1 MKTRTTRGFRQ
12 FQLKVMSYGYSYY
25 IERIA
30 QLESALA
37 KKPRRLQIDMVGT
50 GEIPADPALLI
61 RSVLMGRSPKTRVIT
76 AARSSLQGGAV
87 MVWLLGDSR
96 VIRDDARLFF
106 RHADLSE
113 DHEAKPDEA
122 WKVEEPNPWTSSSQV
137 DPEEGDYA
145 RVLEVIN
152 EFLPVRELAGRL
164 IGVPVLRQFGLVENE
179 KVDNFLATAFAGK
192 LGPDDEPP
200 KSLKQKRKLSDAEAS
215 RKRQVRK

>member
-1 MKTRTTRGFRQ
+1 MKTRTTHRLRR
-12 FQLKVMSYGYSYY
+12 FQLKVLSYGYSYY

-50 GEIPADPALLI
+50 GEIPADSALLI
-61 RSVLMGRSPKTRVIT
+61 RSALMNRSPKTRIVT

-87 MVWLLGDSR
+87 MVWLLGDNR
-96 VIRDDARLFF
+96 IIRDDARLFF
-106 RHADLSE
+106 RRADLSE
-113 DHEAKPDEA
+113 DHEAKPDEV
-122 WKVEEPNPWTSSSQV
+122 WKVEEPNPWASSSAV

-179 KVDNFLATAFAGK
+179 KVDNFLATAFARK
-192 LGPDDEPP
+192 LGSDDEPP
-200 KSLKQKRKLSDAEAS
+200 KSLKQKRKLSDAETS